1 MLIVGRVG
9 PVAGRGG
16 CARVTAM
23 KKFPV
28 LALLVVAVWP
38 GTLVG
43 QGAGAAKAEAR
54 ALGKAFA
61 DVYDKVAPSVVVL
74 EITAPSGEPGPD
86 DPAWNFFPRGQRPPG
101 VPRRDEESE
110 GSGFIIRPDGYILT
124 NAHVVEGADPRR
136 GVVAR
141 LRDGTRLPAEIVA
154 VDEKTDLAVLKAD
167 AKGLPAIEWGDSDA
181 ARVGEFVC
189 GIGAPF
195 ELDYTLTA
203 GVISAKGR
211 SNLTNTLYEDYL
223 QTDAAINPGNSGGP
237 LCDLDG
243 RVIGVNTLI
252 NGISRGLGF
261 AIPSKIAK
269 PVSDALVATG
279 RVVRPWLGIRI
290 ETLGDQPAL
299 QRMIGLDRG
308 VLVRAIE
315 PDAPAARSEL
325 RPADVIAAVDGKPVA
340 SAKDLQQTVLGK
352 KVGQEVELKVWRR
365 GVREG
370 AWRTV
375 AVRTE
380 EMPYAPALAGGP
392 RAPRPQAPA
401 EEAGEA
407 GQPGALG
414 LQFQD
419 LTPETARGMGS
430 SSGGVIV
437 TAVEP
442 GSAAS
447 VAGIQRRDVITA
459 VGPQSV
465 RDSAS
470 FLAALEKLGEGE
482 AAVLLVERGGSKTY
496 AILKR

>member
-1 MLIVGRVG
+1 
-9 PVAGRGG
+9 
-16 CARVTAM
+16 M
-23 KKFPV
+23 KKLPV
-28 LALLVVAVWP
+28 LALLLAAAWP
-38 GTLVG
+38 GTLCG
-43 QGAGAAKAEAR
+43 QSVAKAEAR
-54 ALGKAFA
+54 AVGRAFA

-74 EITAPSGEPGPD
+74 EIAAPSGEPGP
-86 DPAWNFFPRGQRPPG
+86 AWNFLPPGQRPPG
-101 VPRRDEESE
+101 VPQREEESE

-141 LRDGTRLPAEIVA
+141 LRDGTKLPAEIVA
-154 VDEKTDLAVLKAD
+154 VDEKTDLALLKAD

-269 PVSDALVATG
+269 PVSDALIATG

-290 ETLGDQPAL
+290 ETLGDQPGL

-325 RPADVIAAVDGKPVA
+325 RPADVIAEVDGKPVA

-380 EMPYAPALAGGP
+380 EMPHAPVLAGGP
-392 RAPRPQAPA
+392 RGARPQPQAPD
-401 EEAGEA
+401 EETGEA

-419 LTPETARGMGS
+419 LTPEAAREMGAS
-430 SSGGVIV
+430 AGGIIV

-470 FLAALEKLGEGE
+470 FLAALENLGEGE
-482 AAVLLVERGGSKTY
+482 AAVLLVERSGNKTY